1 MKCSSVQS
9 VLALAMSFNL
19 AVGYAASPGIGTIT
33 APGAFRLD
41 RATVINNGTI
51 LEGSLIETG
60 TVSSAIQVSN
70 GARFSLAA
78 DSRGRVFGDRM
89 VLEKGSGTL
98 ENSIGF
104 KLVALGLTIQPER
117 GNSTGNIV
125 IENAHRIQVRSRS
138 GALRILNANG
148 QLVANLSAGS
158 ALAFEPQGG
167 PSSATRILGCL
178 EQKAEHYLV
187 TDEVTNVTVEVAGPG
202 VANETGNRVEITG
215 ALDPAATPSGRATQ
229 LVRVREV
236 RRVTKGCGNNVAAAG
251 GTKGA
256 GISGAV
262 TGTIAIIGGVAA
274 AAVLGGLAAADA
286 LPGQTSNAS
295 SR

>member
-1 MKCSSVQS
+1 MKFSSVQS
-9 VLALAMSFNL
+9 VLAFAVSLNL
-19 AVGYAASPGIGTIT
+19 ALGYAASPGIGTVT
-33 APGAFRLD
+33 SPGAFRLD
-41 RATVINNGTI
+41 RATVISNGT
-51 LEGSLIETG
+51 LFEGSLIETG
-60 TVSSAIQVSN
+60 TASSSVQVSN
-70 GARFSLAA
+70 GARLSLTA
-78 DSRGRVFGDRM
+78 DSRGRIFGDRL

-117 GNSTGNIV
+117 ANSTGNIV
-125 IENAHRIQVRSRS
+125 IENRNRIQVRSSS
-138 GALRILNANG
+138 GALRVLNANG

-167 PSSATRILGCL
+167 PSNATRVLGCL

-187 TDEVTNVTVEVAGPG
+187 TDEVTNVTVEVAGSG
-202 VANETGNRVEITG
+202 VANEAGNRVEITG
-215 ALDPAATPSGRATQ
+215 TLDPAATPSGKATQ

-236 RRVTKGCGNNVAAAG
+236 RRVTKGCGSSAAAAG
-251 GTKGA
+251 GAKGP
-256 GISGAV
+256 GISGAA

-286 LPGQTSNAS
+286 LPGQATNAS